1 MDLILQR
8 FKSQLQEKLIS
19 YEIDN
24 YNENT
29 YNYSQGYR
37 KCLLDLLEE
46 LDSKIG

>member
-1 MDLILQR
+1 MDLMLQR

>member
-46 LDSKIG
+46 LDSKIV